1 MKTIKVRCSTNP
13 TSSQNNNGLAD
24 YAKLGQLIIDKAL
37 QGERN
42 GGKLPLLIAD
52 IKTLDYH
59 AQLFYRINFGDIMDF
74 TIVDVNDPDGGLHC
88 YPTIFHGDT
97 EAFFRQ
103 IVGELIYIDSLHSDN
118 E

>member
-1 MKTIKVRCSTNP
+1 MKKNIVHYSPNP
-13 TSSQNNNGLAD
+13 TNSQNNNGLAD
-24 YAKLGQLIIDKAL
+24 YAKLGQLIIDKVL

-52 IKTLDYH
+52 IKTHDYYV
-59 AQLFYRINFGDIMDF
+59 QLFYRINFGDTMDF
-74 TIVDVNDPDGGLHC
+74 TIVDVNDPDGGSHC
-88 YPTIFHGDT
+88 YPILFHGDT

-103 IVGELIYIDSLHSDN
+103 IVGELKWIDSLHSDN

>member
-1 MKTIKVRCSTNP
+1 MKKHIVHYSTNP
-13 TSSQNNNGLAD
+13 TNSQNNNGLAD
-24 YAKLGQLIIDKAL
+24 YAKLGQLIIDKVL

-52 IKTLDYH
+52 IETLDYH
-59 AQLFYRINFGDIMDF
+59 VQLFYRINFGDIMDF
-74 TIVDVNDPDGGLHC
+74 TIVDVNDPDGGSHC
-88 YPTIFHGDT
+88 YPIIFHGDT

-103 IVGELIYIDSLHSDN
+103 IVGELKYIDSLHSDN